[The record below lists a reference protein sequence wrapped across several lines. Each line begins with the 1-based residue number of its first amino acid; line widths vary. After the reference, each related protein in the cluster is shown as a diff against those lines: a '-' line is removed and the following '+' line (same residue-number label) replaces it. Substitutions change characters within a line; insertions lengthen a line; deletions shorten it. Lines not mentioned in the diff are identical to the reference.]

1 MRINSPAESGTSK
14 FTRSLSLFDAV
25 TLVVSGI
32 VGASIFIVP
41 ADVLRGVGNPLL
53 ALLLWVVAG
62 AVTLIVGLVCAEL
75 GGMFPEAGGQYVYI
89 REAFGGFSAFL
100 FGWVFFTVANSAG
113 LAAIVIVFA
122 LFLGRA
128 IPALS
133 AEHVLYAKE
142 LFGIHFEFTRGSLV
156 AIVCIVVLTAVNVRS
171 VKLAA
176 RLQNLTASV
185 YLGVVAIIAA
195 VGFALGRGSWSHF
208 LPQPGTHASSVSLHG
223 IGLALIALIFT
234 YDGWEFVTW
243 AAGEIENARRN
254 LPLALIIGIL
264 LTVATYLLVNVL
276 FMYALTPERMV
287 QQTTVAEAAMTAM
300 FSSTAG
306 RWVSLFIAMVNFG
319 AGSVVVL
326 GGARIYYCMARDG
339 VFFRSMG
346 RLHPRWNTPTV
357 SLLAQCAW
365 VVVLIASGGYEELYA
380 RFAFMITLTY
390 VATVGAV
397 FVLRRTQPNRPRPY
411 RCPWFPWLPTAYLL
425 VALGLALS
433 TLLSRPGQSL
443 TGLGLALLGIPLYL
457 GFGRRSR
464 LEKDAELATAALTPS
479 AAVPGTGHPADR
491 G

>member
-1 MRINSPAESGTSK
+1 MRIDSPAGTATGK
-14 FTRSLSLFDAV
+14 LARTLTLFDAV
-25 TLVVSGI
+25 ALVVSGI

-41 ADVLRGVGNPLL
+41 ADVMRGVGSPLL

-89 REAFGGFSAFL
+89 REAFGGFAAFL

-113 LAAIVIVFA
+113 LAAIVIVSA

-128 IPALS
+128 IPSLS
-133 AEHVLYAKE
+133 ADHVLYNNS
-142 LFGIHFEFTRGSLV
+142 LFGVHFAFTRGSLV
-156 AIVCIVVLTAVNVRS
+156 AILGIVLLTAVNVRS

-176 RLQNLTASV
+176 RLQNLTATV
-185 YLGVVAIIAA
+185 YLGVVAVIAA
-195 VGFALGRGSWSHF
+195 VGFTMGRGSWSHF
-208 LPQPGTHASSVSLHG
+208 LSQAGTHASSFSLHG

-243 AAGEIENARRN
+243 AGGEIENARRN

-264 LTVATYLLVNVL
+264 LVVGTYLLVNVL
-276 FMYALTPERMV
+276 FMYALTPARMA
-287 QQTTVAEAAMTAM
+287 QQTTVAEAAVTAM
-300 FSSTAG
+300 FSSAAG
-306 RWVSLFIAMVNFG
+306 RWVSLFIALVNFG

-326 GGARIYYCMARDG
+326 GGARIYYCMGRDG
-339 VFFRSMG
+339 VFFPSMG
-346 RLHPRWNTPTV
+346 RLHPRWNTPAV

-365 VVVLIASGGYEELYA
+365 VIVLIASGGYEELFA

-397 FVLRRTQPNRPRPY
+397 FVLRRTQPDRPRPY
-411 RCPWFPWLPTAYLL
+411 RCPWYPWLPAAYLL
-425 VALGLALS
+425 VAVGLAVS

-457 GFGRRSR
+457 GFGRKSRQLKEAGLRS
-464 LEKDAELATAALTPS
+464 
-479 AAVPGTGHPADR
+479 
-491 G
+491 

>member
-1 MRINSPAESGTSK
+1 MRIDAPASGK
-14 FTRSLSLFDAV
+14 LTRSLSLFDAV
-25 TLVVSGI
+25 ALVVSGI
-32 VGASIFIVP
+32 VGFSIFIVP
-41 ADVLRGVGNPLL
+41 ADVLRGVGTPLT

-62 AVTLIVGLVCAEL
+62 AITLIVGLVCAEL
-75 GGMFPEAGGQYVYI
+75 GAMFPEAGGQYVYI

-100 FGWVFFTVANSAG
+100 FGWVFFSVANSAA
-113 LAAIVIVFA
+113 LAAMVIVFA

-128 IPALS
+128 IPSLS
-133 AEHVLYAKE
+133 AEHVLYARTI
-142 LFGIHFEFTRGSLV
+142 FGIHFEFARGSLV
-156 AIVCIVVLTAVNVRS
+156 AILSVLLVTAVNVRS

-176 RLQNLTASV
+176 RLQSLTAAF
-185 YLGVVAIIAA
+185 YLGVVGIIAA
-195 VGFALGRGSWSHF
+195 LGFALGRGSWSHF
-208 LPQPGTHASSVSLHG
+208 VSQPAVHASSASFHG
-223 IGLALIALIFT
+223 IGVALIALIFT
-234 YDGWEFVTW
+234 YDGWEYVTW

-264 LTVATYLLVNVL
+264 LVVGTYLLVNVL

-287 QQTTVAEAAMTAM
+287 LQTTVAEGAITAM
-300 FSSTAG
+300 FSATQG
-306 RWVSLFIAMVNFG
+306 KWVSLFIAMLCFG
-319 AGSVVVL
+319 AASVVTL
-326 GGARIYYCMARDG
+326 AGARIYYCMSRDG

-365 VVVLIASGGYEELYA
+365 VVMLIVSGSYDELYA
-380 RFAFMITLTY
+380 RFAFIITLTY

-397 FVLRRTQPNRPRPY
+397 FVLRRTQPDRPRPY
-411 RCPWFPWLPTAYLL
+411 RCPWFPWLPAAYLL
-425 VALGLALS
+425 VALGLAIS

-464 LEKDAELATAALTPS
+464 LEKDAQLAAAALTPT
-479 AAVPGTGHPADR
+479 AATPGTGYPPDR